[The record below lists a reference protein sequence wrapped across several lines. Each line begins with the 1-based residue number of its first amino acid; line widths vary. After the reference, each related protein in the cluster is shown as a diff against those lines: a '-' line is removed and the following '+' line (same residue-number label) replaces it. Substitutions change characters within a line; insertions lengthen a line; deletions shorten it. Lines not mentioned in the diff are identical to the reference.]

1 MMRTLADVIMLKSDI
16 KTIGATKGETGF
28 GA

>member
-1 MMRTLADVIMLKSDI
+1 MLRTLDDVIKLKSDI